1 MTSVSQQNLL
11 KLAEE
16 DERKGDLEAAIQ
28 NLEEALRGEHSLD
41 VILKLC
47 KLYCANKQE
56 DQAYALIKEEPD
68 LFSDQRVYQTYC
80 KVLQKN
86 NFLIEALQLKH
97 ITGLELPVKVEP
109 FSEEKQQSI
118 MQEFKQKKQVNQADF
133 ESLHKLNLINFKAF
147 TQSVLVDPTPDFAL
161 RLALCEDLVRLGLKD
176 KFKIWVI
183 DNLEE
188 FVPADTPLLEKEPAY
203 REIITTVGSRFAHNP
218 SQLPLMIGET
228 NLVVG
233 SLYPEIKKYVD
244 ESDSF
249 ASDLVS
255 FLQTKDGRRH
265 QKLFEKIYQHLP
277 K

>member
-1 MTSVSQQNLL
+1 MTSISQQNLL

-16 DERKGDLEAAIQ
+16 NKRKGDIEAAIQ

-41 VILKLC
+41 VILQLC
-47 KLYCANKQE
+47 ELYCANKQE

-68 LFSDQRVYQTYC
+68 LFSDQRVYQAYC
-80 KVLQKN
+80 KILQKN

-97 ITGLELPVKVEP
+97 ITGLDLPVNVEP
-109 FSEEKQQSI
+109 VSEDKQQRI
-118 MQEFKQKKQVNQADF
+118 MQNFKQKKQVNQADF
-133 ESLHKLNLINFKAF
+133 ESLHKLNLINFKTFA
-147 TQSVLVDPTPDFAL
+147 QSVLLDPTPDFAL

-176 KFKIWVI
+176 EFKVWIVG
-183 DNLEE
+183 DLEE
-188 FVPADTPLLEKEPAY
+188 FVPANTSLLEKEPAY
-203 REIITTVGSRFAHNP
+203 REIISAIGSHFAHNP

-233 SLYPEIKKYVD
+233 SLYPKIKKYVD
-244 ESDSF
+244 EPDSF

-255 FLQTKDGRRH
+255 YLQTKDGRNH

>member
-1 MTSVSQQNLL
+1 MTSVSQKNLL

-16 DERKGDLEAAIQ
+16 NKRKGNIEAAIQ

-41 VILKLC
+41 VILQLC
-47 KLYCANKQE
+47 ELYCTNKQE

-80 KVLQKN
+80 KILQQN
-86 NFLIEALQLKH
+86 NFLIEALQLKY
-97 ITGLELPVKVEP
+97 ITGLDLPVKVEP
-109 FSEEKQQSI
+109 VSEEKQQRI
-118 MQEFKQKKQVNQADF
+118 MQNFKQKKQVSQTDF
-133 ESLHKLNLINFKAF
+133 ESLHKLNLINFKTFA
-147 TQSVLVDPTPDFAL
+147 QSVLLDPTPDFAL
-161 RLALCEDLVRLGLKD
+161 RLALCEDLVRLGLED
-176 KFKIWVI
+176 EFKIWVI
-183 DNLEE
+183 GDLEE
-188 FVPADTPLLEKEPAY
+188 FIPSDTPLLEKEPAY
-203 REIITTVGSRFAHNP
+203 REIISAIGSRFAHNP

-233 SLYPEIKKYVD
+233 SLYPKIKKYVD
-244 ESDSF
+244 EPDSF

-255 FLQTKDGRRH
+255 FLQTKNGRNH

>member
-1 MTSVSQQNLL
+1 MTSISQKNLL

-16 DERKGDLEAAIQ
+16 NKRKGDIEAAIQ

-41 VILKLC
+41 VILQLC
-47 KLYCANKQE
+47 ELYCANKQE

-68 LFSDQRVYQTYC
+68 LFSDQRVYQAYC
-80 KVLQKN
+80 KILQKN
-86 NFLIEALQLKH
+86 NFLIEALQLKY
-97 ITGLELPVKVEP
+97 ITGLDLPVNVEP
-109 FSEEKQQSI
+109 VSEDKQQRI
-118 MQEFKQKKQVNQADF
+118 MQDFKHKEQVNQTDF
-133 ESLHKLNLINFKAF
+133 ESLHKLNLINFKTF
-147 TQSVLVDPTPDFAL
+147 TQSVLLDPTPDFAL

-176 KFKIWVI
+176 EFKVWII
-183 DNLEE
+183 GDLEE
-188 FVPADTPLLEKEPAY
+188 FVPANTPLLEKEPAY
-203 REIITTVGSRFAHNP
+203 REIISAIGSRFAHNP

-233 SLYPEIKKYVD
+233 SLYPKVKKYVD
-244 ESDSF
+244 EPDSF

-255 FLQTKDGRRH
+255 FLQTKDGRNH

>member
-1 MTSVSQQNLL
+1 MTSVSQKNLL

-16 DERKGDLEAAIQ
+16 NKHRGDLAAAIQ

-41 VILKLC
+41 VILELC
-47 KLYCANKQE
+47 DLYCANKQE

-133 ESLHKLNLINFKAF
+133 ESLHKLNLINFKALSH
-147 TQSVLVDPTPDFAL
+147 SVLLDPTPDLAL

-188 FVPADTPLLEKEPAY
+188 FVPADTPLLEKEPVY
-203 REIITTVGSRFAHNP
+203 REIITAVGSRFAHNP

>member
-1 MTSVSQQNLL
+1 MTSISQQNLL

-16 DERKGDLEAAIQ
+16 NKRKGDIDAAIQ

-41 VILKLC
+41 VILQLC
-47 KLYCANKQE
+47 ELYCANKQE

-68 LFSDQRVYQTYC
+68 LFSDQRVYQAYC
-80 KVLQKN
+80 KILQKN
-86 NFLIEALQLKH
+86 NFLIEALQLKN
-97 ITGLELPVKVEP
+97 ITGLDLPVNVEP
-109 FSEEKQQSI
+109 VSEDKQQRI
-118 MQEFKQKKQVNQADF
+118 MQNFKQKKQVNQADF
-133 ESLHKLNLINFKAF
+133 ESLHKLNLINFKTFA
-147 TQSVLVDPTPDFAL
+147 QSVLLDPTPDFAL

-176 KFKIWVI
+176 EFKVWIVG
-183 DNLEE
+183 NLEE
-188 FVPADTPLLEKEPAY
+188 FVPANTPLLEKEPAY
-203 REIITTVGSRFAHNP
+203 REIISSIGSRFAHNP

-244 ESDSF
+244 EPDSF

-255 FLQTKDGRRH
+255 YLQTKDGRNH

>member
-1 MTSVSQQNLL
+1 MTSISQKNLL

-16 DERKGDLEAAIQ
+16 NKRKGDIEAAIQ
-28 NLEEALRGEHSLD
+28 NLEEALRGEHSID
-41 VILKLC
+41 VILQLC
-47 KLYCANKQE
+47 ELYCANKQE

-97 ITGLELPVKVEP
+97 ITGLELPVRVEP
-109 FSEEKQQSI
+109 VSEEKQQSI

-147 TQSVLVDPTPDFAL
+147 TQSVLLDPTPDFAL

-183 DNLEE
+183 DNLED

-203 REIITTVGSRFAHNP
+203 REIITAVGSRFAHNP

-255 FLQTKDGRRH
+255 FLQTKDGRSH

>member
-1 MTSVSQQNLL
+1 MTSISPKNLL

-16 DERKGDLEAAIQ
+16 NKRKGDIEAAIQ
-28 NLEEALRGEHSLD
+28 NLEEALRGEHSID
-41 VILKLC
+41 VILQLC
-47 KLYCANKQE
+47 ELYCANKQE

-188 FVPADTPLLEKEPAY
+188 FVPADTPVY

-255 FLQTKDGRRH
+255 FLQTKDGHSH